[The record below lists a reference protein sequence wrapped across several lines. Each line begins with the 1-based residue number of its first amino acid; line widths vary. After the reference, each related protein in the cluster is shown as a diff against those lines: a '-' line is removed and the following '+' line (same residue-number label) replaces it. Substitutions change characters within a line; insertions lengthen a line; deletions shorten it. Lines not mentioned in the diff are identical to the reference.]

1 MRKLLY
7 VLLPVLVALALRLYP
22 YTISGLPFSTDAW
35 PLVRNT
41 ELLVK
46 NTPVP
51 LNARIFDG
59 YNNYYPIS
67 SIFGAVVAETI
78 GLKPIE
84 AMAIFLPVTGALS
97 ILIFYALVRMLYDEK
112 TGFVAAIIF
121 ATAYTHAIF
130 TAGVTKET
138 YASPLYLLLI
148 FIFLHP
154 KLGKWTRLLLF
165 TFASTILISTHHFTS
180 FVAIIALSSIA
191 LAEFINSHRAG
202 LASQKHRLILPLIL
216 IAGAGLYYELFASA
230 GFQVPLLPSDWL
242 SAASYQVLAF
252 SITLYITVNASKPS
266 KRYMI
271 VECLAALIIT
281 TLIVLLTTRR
291 PLLPGAPLL
300 PTSYIIYGTPF
311 IIASALI
318 ILGVGGQNAVSRNK
332 HLPTLFWFAAVLGL
346 EGYASFGIP
355 GLGFGLAY
363 RTLNFIQPPLAIFS
377 ALGLCRLYNATN
389 RSNSK
394 KLMKTLAMTALLA
407 ITILN
412 SYGVY
417 AAVSLQER
425 YMGYFW
431 LYTMPEYHA
440 GAWIAKIANN
450 QTVAADVK
458 VSYLLKGYFNVSVD
472 SIQGLKYLAGKTVSE
487 PQILLVYD
495 QMVKNGYV
503 LSTSYSVDLP
513 ENWMEKLSSL
523 NSIYSNGHVTVN
535 AQ

>member
-1 MRKLLY
+1 MRRTLY
-7 VLLPVLVALALRLYP
+7 VLLPLLVALALRLYP
-22 YTISGLPFSTDAW
+22 YSISGLPFSTDAW
-35 PLVRNT
+35 PLIRNT
-41 ELLVK
+41 ELLLE

-51 LNARIFDG
+51 LNAKIFDG
-59 YNNYYPIS
+59 YNNYYPVS
-67 SIFGAVVAETI
+67 SIFGAIIAETI

-97 ILIFYALVRMLYDEK
+97 VLIFYALVKMFYDEK
-112 TGFVAAIIF
+112 TGFVASIIF
-121 ATAYTHAIF
+121 ATAYTLAIF

-138 YASPLYLLLI
+138 YANPLYLLLI

-154 KLGKWTRLLLF
+154 KMGQWTRLSLF
-165 TFASTILISTHHFTS
+165 TLTSLILIPTHHLTS
-180 FVAIIALSSIA
+180 FIAIITLSSIA
-191 LAEFINSHRAG
+191 LAEFINNRRTG
-202 LASQKHRLILPLIL
+202 LTSQKPRLILPLIL
-216 IAGAGLYYELFASA
+216 IAGTGLYYELFASA
-230 GFQVPLLPSDWL
+230 GFQVSLSPSDWL
-242 SAASYQVLAF
+242 SAASYQVLVF
-252 SITLYITVNASKPS
+252 SITLYIVVNASKRS
-266 KRYMI
+266 TKYI
-271 VECLAALIIT
+271 IIECLAALGIT

-291 PLLPGAPLL
+291 SLIPGAPLL
-300 PTSYIIYGTPF
+300 PSGYILYGTPF
-311 IIASALI
+311 IIASALT
-318 ILGVGGQNAVSRNK
+318 ILGVGGQNAVSRSR
-332 HLPTLFWFAAVLGL
+332 HLAILFWFAAVLGL

-355 GLGFGLAY
+355 SLGFGLAY
-363 RTLNFIQPPLAIFS
+363 RTLNFIQPSLAILS
-377 ALGLCRLYNATN
+377 AVGLCRLYNATN
-389 RSNSK
+389 RLNTK
-394 KLMKTLAMTALLA
+394 KLMKTLAIAALLA

-412 SYGVY
+412 SYGIY

-440 GAWIAKIANN
+440 GAWIAKIAND